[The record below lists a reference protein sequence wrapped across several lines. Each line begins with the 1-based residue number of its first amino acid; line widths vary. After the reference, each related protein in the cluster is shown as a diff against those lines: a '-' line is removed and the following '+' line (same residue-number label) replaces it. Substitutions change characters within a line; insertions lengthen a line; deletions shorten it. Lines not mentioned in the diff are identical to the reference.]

1 MNSYCHLWLRCE
13 NEIHSEEQRQ
23 NVLTVGKFDQQ
34 QRLVCDKILCFGD
47 TDTFS
52 AVSTCQHVGLSEA
65 LTGAALLRF
74 FLTEI
79 PWILTQ
85 SSGSVNTEY
94 ILQLRQFIFGWY
106 NPILWCF
113 FSSA

>member
-23 NVLTVGKFDQQ
+23 NILTVGKSDQQ
-34 QRLVCDKILCFGD
+34 QRLVCDKIFSVSVIPC
-47 TDTFS
+47 FS

-74 FLTEI
+74 FLTET

-94 ILQLRQFIFGWY
+94 ILQLRAAYFWMV
-106 NPILWCF
+106 
-113 FSSA
+113 